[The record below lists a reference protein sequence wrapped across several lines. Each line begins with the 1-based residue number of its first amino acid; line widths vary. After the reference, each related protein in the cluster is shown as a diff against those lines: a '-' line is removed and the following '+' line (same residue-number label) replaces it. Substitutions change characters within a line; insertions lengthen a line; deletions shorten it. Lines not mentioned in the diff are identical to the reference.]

1 MNRGKV
7 PAALNEIMSIEVAD
21 LLEEIRDFLAPND
34 YKDTIRIDL
43 SVERTELRY
52 DMPTQIKINSMTV
65 MPVPSAMSLKINDTA
80 DEAVE
85 LEKTE
90 GFTFTK
96 QEIERFYISNEA
108 GAGIARLY
116 IFGRVEG

>member
-1 MNRGKV
+1 MSKI
-7 PAALNEIMSIEVAD
+7 PQALKDVMGIEVAD

-43 SVERTELRY
+43 SVAHTELRY

-85 LEKTE
+85 LEVTE

-96 QEIERFYISNEA
+96 HEIERFYVSNEA
-108 GAGIARLY
+108 GEGIARLY